1 MAQVK
6 ARQLR
11 EKSSDELRQQE
22 EDLRAQIFKL
32 RFQQATG
39 QAENPQK
46 IGLAMKD
53 AAFRSCH
60 ASRVPRVMFSAAL
73 TRW

>member
-11 EKSSDELRQQE
+11 EKSSDELRLQE
-22 EDLRAQIFKL
+22 ENLRAQIFKL

-46 IGLAMKD
+46 IGLARKEL
-53 AAFRSCH
+53 A
-60 ASRVPRVMFSAAL
+60 RVLTILRERSAAGS
-73 TRW
+73 